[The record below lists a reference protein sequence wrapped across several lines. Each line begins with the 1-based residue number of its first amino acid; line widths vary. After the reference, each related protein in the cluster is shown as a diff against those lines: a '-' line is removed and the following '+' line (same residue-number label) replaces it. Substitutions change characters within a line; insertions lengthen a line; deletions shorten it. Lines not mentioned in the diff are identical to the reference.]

1 MNENFPFTIPKEK
14 HIHRMKDGAKY
25 ILPLNQKE
33 IIQLLKLHKW
43 NVEDK
48 NSLEDLIELIRA
60 VELIHGV
67 V

>member
-1 MNENFPFTIPKEK
+1 MDKLITIPKEK

-25 ILPLNQKE
+25 IQPLSKEE
-33 IIQLLKLHKW
+33 IIQLLKMYKW

-48 NSLEDLIELIRA
+48 DAVADLIELIRA
-60 VELIHGV
+60 VEKVHGV